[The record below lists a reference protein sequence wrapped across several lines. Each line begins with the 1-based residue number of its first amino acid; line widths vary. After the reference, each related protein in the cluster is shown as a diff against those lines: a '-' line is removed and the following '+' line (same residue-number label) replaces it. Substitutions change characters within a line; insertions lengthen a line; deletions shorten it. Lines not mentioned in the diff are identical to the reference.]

1 MNHDNDQLEL
11 TERERT
17 AIHELELGVEWLERA
32 HGNLLAFHHATGH
45 AMDHL
50 REAET
55 RLRACGHDSLADRL
69 RDEFLPRGVID
80 DDRWSYDV
88 LETFESL
95 ILSDVRDL
103 RTDALGDLTDGTRHV
118 AERAQEQRWKKRA
131 RDGDRSSR

>member
-1 MNHDNDQLEL
+1 MQSDNDQPDL
-11 TERERT
+11 TDRERA
-17 AIHELELGVEWLERA
+17 AIHELELGVEWFERA

-55 RLRACGHDSLADRL
+55 RLRACGHESLANQL

-95 ILSDVRDL
+95 ILGDVRDL
-103 RTDALGDLTDGTRHV
+103 RRDTLADLTGGRRHV
-118 AERAQEQRWKKRA
+118 AERAQERRWKERA
-131 RDGDRSSR
+131 RDDS